1 MNVKPRRVLNRLD
14 FSICSRPEVQ
24 SGDEIWGTFLQDLAT
39 GGLLGRWR
47 SVPTGTER
55 IVPEKVVT
63 TCAVTLQKVPVCR
76 FAVHAF
82 YPSLLTVLT
91 VKTILSR
98 ESPF

>member
-14 FSICSRPEVQ
+14 FSICSRGPEVQ

-55 IVPEKVVT
+55 IPWRVPEKVVT
-63 TCAVTLQKVPVCR
+63 AIVTCAVTLQKVPVC
-76 FAVHAF
+76 
-82 YPSLLTVLT
+82 P
-91 VKTILSR
+91 
-98 ESPF
+98 PW